1 MRNHDELLNPH
12 GFAGHDAPARQ
23 AMTPRRTAAMPGT
36 MASGTALQGSL
47 MSLDEA
53 RERLMD
59 DDCGKWDSLTPRSEL
74 RLKDGKVAFPLD
86 QREEQWQHLSLSSW
100 ATGQLCARLGIPA
113 GYFRKCPSILQ
124 DVQANYWLRE
134 RGNNVSVMED
144 EAGMQEDEKFSDGEL
159 SDEAKNGSAACA
171 CRVENRSRS
180 GSGTEHE
187 RWLLRAKG
195 GTLRAVLSERYSPL
209 DNATLMDTLLPLLG
223 SRYQVDW
230 FGLSSESLHLRLID
244 PQKTREVLPDDALSV
259 GVHLA
264 NSEVGLR
271 AVTVDALVYRLVCKN
286 GLVRLVK
293 GKSFLHRRHVY
304 LDETR
309 FAVALREAV
318 AGALGEAESF
328 LEQLAQTTRQTV
340 EDGAGTLE
348 QLAQKKGLPDHLRQ
362 AMTQALQREGKQSE
376 TLYGVVNAVTEAA
389 QRLPDEARY
398 DLEVLAGHLAEH
410 GVAAYAP
417 RRSPS
422 KTVRIALTEE
432 AIPETI
438 ELPPALT
445 EALGVR
451 KESEN
456 DESYEED
463 ESTEDE
469 GLTPSEE
476 RAMRIEIVGIAE
488 RMFGAQIVSRVPHDA
503 QEREVEAAEVTA

>member
-23 AMTPRRTAAMPGT
+23 AMTPLRTAAMPGT
-36 MASGTALQGSL
+36 MAPGTTLQGSL

-53 RERLMD
+53 RERLID
-59 DDCGKWDSLTPRSEL
+59 DDCGKWDSLTPRSDL

-134 RGNNVSVMED
+134 RGNHVSVMED
-144 EAGMQEDEKFSDGEL
+144 EEFN
-159 SDEAKNGSAACA
+159 DEAKNGGAPCA
-171 CRVENRSRS
+171 CRVKSRS

-209 DNATLMDTLLPLLG
+209 DNATLMDTLMPLLG

-264 NSEVGLR
+264 NSEVGFR

-304 LDETR
+304 LDEAR

-328 LEQLAQTTRQTV
+328 LEQLAFTTKQRV

-348 QLAQKKGLPDHLRQ
+348 QLAKQRGLPDHLRQ
-362 AMTQALQREGKQSE
+362 AMTNTLQREGKQSE

-398 DLEVLAGHLAEH
+398 DLEVLAGQLAEH

-422 KTVRIALTEE
+422 KTVRIALAE
-432 AIPETI
+432 AVTTAEDATSETI
-438 ELPPALT
+438 EMPPALT
-445 EALGVR
+445 EALLAR
-451 KESEN
+451 EESEN
-456 DESYEED
+456 DKSYEED
-463 ESTEDE
+463 EPTEDE

-476 RAMRIEIVGIAE
+476 RAMRIEIAGIAE

-503 QEREVEAAEVTA
+503 QKREVEAAEVTA